1 MTILLDTPVPETGH
15 LSVRVHADVQ
25 ISISAVEAQ
34 RRVTQYVHQK
44 ISSQMHG
51 GPPALILSQRVCWRV
66 PVHLTFPSVGD
77 AGSVGNIDVDVET
90 GEPLITPAVVEEIER
105 HAEDLARRIT
115 SAPAGPV

>member
-25 ISISAVEAQ
+25 IRISAVEAQ
-34 RRVTQYVHQK
+34 RRVTHYVHRK
-44 ISSQMHG
+44 ISSQMHA

-77 AGSVGNIDVDVET
+77 AGSVGNIDVDVDT

-115 SAPAGPV
+115 SAPASRV